1 MTFENSMRH
10 HNFRS
15 EMMSFANLV
24 QNQQLLNAQLQTN
37 EILAESERIR
47 QKEKQID
54 LWADEFKFQG
64 LSPIEAHNQALAE
77 WEINEIKILGEQFT
91 MEYQSLYVNS
101 VNIVKNEIAQ
111 KPLRKAILGTWSN
124 KFIDI
129 DENSDEVFMFECMAE
144 QQWKENITKLN
155 ERLEGLPKSRLYD
168 DSTGRSAFFDVANKP
183 SRLEIF
189 NEISDLLD
197 QFVKQFDILLM
208 SWNQSFSANNKFKK
222 DLEKMSVQIQDF
234 YTTLT
239 LDFRTLQNN
248 VIQFSSSLKSL
259 IKSDSTEKEFH
270 SEIVVPFEKLNQ
282 NFQNFQNLIKDY

>member
-1 MTFENSMRH
+1 MRH

-15 EMMSFANLV
+15 EMMSYANLI

-64 LSPIEAHNQALAE
+64 LSPIEAHNQALVE
-77 WEINEIKILGEQFT
+77 WEINEIKILGEKFA
-91 MEYQSLYVNS
+91 MEFQSLYENS
-101 VNIVKNEIAQ
+101 VNIVKNEIAK

-144 QQWKENITKLN
+144 QQWKENITQLN
-155 ERLEGLPKSRLYD
+155 ERLVGLPKSRLYD
-168 DSTGRSAFFDVANKP
+168 DSTERSAFFDVANKP

-208 SWNQSFSANNKFKK
+208 SWNQSFSTNKKFKK
-222 DLEKMSVQIQDF
+222 DLETMSLQIQDF
-234 YTTLT
+234 YDTLAM
-239 LDFRTLQNN
+239 DFWTLQNN

-259 IKSDSTEKEFH
+259 IKSDSTEEEFH

-282 NFQNFQNLIKDY
+282 NFKKFQNLLKDY